1 MSDAKSG
8 SIVVNTMLAKC
19 PVCNTVFRLG
29 AEQLMAAQGQV
40 KCGVCFTVFSALEQ
54 QCEDQETPEILNL
67 DLPAQD
73 FGLAE
78 EPVLSRHE
86 AEPAIHALDDLDLP
100 RVVVDETVEV
110 HASIDAE
117 PPAPD
122 LPHRYEDDIKIPSD
136 LRTISQTLLPDVPD
150 DKRGSGLW
158 ALASVVLGLL
168 LIWQVSWFRGPDLL
182 LRFPMLRPP
191 LEALCKQLHCRLP
204 VTRMPQAVRVVSRAL
219 QEHRRVPN
227 ASLFN
232 AIIVSDAPFRQPFP
246 VMQLKFLD
254 TQGRILGARRFEPHE
269 YLDRSEIKI
278 EDGML
283 PGENVHFVLELAN
296 PHEPPVG
303 FEIEP
308 M

>member
-1 MSDAKSG
+1 
-8 SIVVNTMLAKC
+8 MLAKC
-19 PVCNTVFRLG
+19 PVCSTVFRLG

-67 DLPAQD
+67 DLPAPV
-73 FGLAE
+73 E
-78 EPVLSRHE
+78 EPVLSRYG

-100 RVVVDETVEV
+100 RVVVAETVE
-110 HASIDAE
+110 AQAAIDAE
-117 PPAPD
+117 PSESEP
-122 LPHRYEDDIKIPSD
+122 PHRYEDDIRIPSD
-136 LRTISQTLLPDVPD
+136 LRTISQTLLPEVPQE
-150 DKRGSGLW
+150 KRGSGLW
-158 ALASVVLGLL
+158 ALASVLLGLL

-191 LEALCKQLHCRLP
+191 LEALCKKFRCRLP

-219 QEHRRVPN
+219 QEHPNVPN

-232 AIIVSDAPFRQPFP
+232 AIIVSDASFRQPFP

-254 TQGRILGARRFEPHE
+254 TQGRILGARRFEPDE
-269 YLDRSEIKI
+269 YLDRNEIKI

-296 PHEPPVG
+296 PQEPPVG